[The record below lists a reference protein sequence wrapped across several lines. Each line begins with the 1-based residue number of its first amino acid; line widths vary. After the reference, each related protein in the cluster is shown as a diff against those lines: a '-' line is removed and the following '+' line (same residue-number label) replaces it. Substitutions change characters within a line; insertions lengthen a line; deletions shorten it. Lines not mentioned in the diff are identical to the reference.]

1 MFGLKK
7 RQQKL
12 VTQLIEYMI
21 SGGAYFWT
29 GYGVF
34 ALCWSV
40 LGWNLW
46 WAKLAANLIGWSV
59 NFILQRYWVFRNP
72 HLKGHMGE
80 VTGRFIFITL
90 VDFLLDYLIVY
101 GLVQIGITP
110 YIGQFASS
118 GFFTVW
124 NYLWYRFWVFPE
136 KLAVQTYYPLVYAE
150 FFSGTR
156 RFDGRKYGK
165 KIEDSCGPEV
175 LRRILGGSEITKE
188 EFFGRYYKKALEVKE
203 IIREEFE
210 RAFKEVDCIFAP
222 VVPGVPWKVGEG
234 LKMKPEEV
242 YAYDACTIPANL
254 AGICAMSTPTG
265 VIKEGKEDIPIGLQI
280 KCEKREESKML
291 SIAKMIEKL

>member
-12 VTQLIEYMI
+12 ITQLVEYMI
-21 SGGAYFWT
+21 SGGAYFWI

-34 ALCWSV
+34 ALCWSI

-124 NYLWYRFWVFPE
+124 NYFWYRFWVFPE
-136 KLAVQTYYPLVYAE
+136 KLAT
-150 FFSGTR
+150 
-156 RFDGRKYGK
+156 K
-165 KIEDSCGPEV
+165 KHKVRVVRGLAHRPH
-175 LRRILGGSEITKE
+175 GH
-188 EFFGRYYKKALEVKE
+188 
-203 IIREEFE
+203 
-210 RAFKEVDCIFAP
+210 RAYH
-222 VVPGVPWKVGEG
+222 
-234 LKMKPEEV
+234 L
-242 YAYDACTIPANL
+242 N
-254 AGICAMSTPTG
+254 
-265 VIKEGKEDIPIGLQI
+265 
-280 KCEKREESKML
+280 
-291 SIAKMIEKL
+291 